1 MRSPIEFFEYTIRKQ
16 QRKGDNHL
24 WPHMNMGHLAG
35 AILSIHNLRDATL
48 FRTGYIE
55 WMKVTQ
61 EVPTPEAKIVDS
73 NIGWFFGE
81 GMPEEDRK
89 MWASLG
95 SRHPVFGTMETPPTF
110 EEALKAGMEAGEKAK
125 KAIDKV

>member
-1 MRSPIEFFEYTIRKQ
+1 MTPIEFFEYTIRKQ
-16 QRKGDNHL
+16 QRKGDSRL

-48 FRTGYIE
+48 FRTGYIA
-55 WMKVTQ
+55 WMKATQ
-61 EVPTPEAKIVDS
+61 EVRESAEEIVDS

-81 GMPEEDRK
+81 GIAEEDRK

-95 SRHPVFGTMETPPTF
+95 SRHPIFGAMETPPTF

-125 KAIDKV
+125 KKIDKV